1 MIMMGDWKL
10 IFYHETGK
18 NELYNVAKDEGEVN
32 DLAAGQPERT
42 KAMRAKLDAW
52 LKETKA
58 KFPKKD
64 PQHDPAKQAAYLE
77 GQRTNRKAKLE
88 AQHKRFLDADYQP
101 NKDWWGSSPA
111 K

>member
-1 MIMMGDWKL
+1 MSSVVMRLFSAWKL
-10 IFYHETGK
+10 SK
-18 NELYNVAKDEGEVN
+18 SRWRQ
-32 DLAAGQPERT
+32 AAFNTFLTLST
-42 KAMRAKLDAW
+42 K
-52 LKETKA
+52 KA
-58 KFPKKD
+58 VVSN
-64 PQHDPAKQAAYLE
+64 DPAKQAAYLE